1 MRTML
6 SNPVVLLAISFST
19 AAVAAEPRSLEE
31 FLQRIGSAEK
41 DVRNAARS
49 EVIDVGA
56 PAVAPLVALIE
67 EPDAAAREDRQRREV
82 AIVARA
88 ALERLVHHAGRDGA
102 GALRGE
108 VGAALAKALAGA
120 KSPKAKR
127 EVAHLIAFI
136 GADAEVPAVARLLD
150 DADRHVRETARLAL
164 ERMPGSAATEAL
176 IAAARK
182 ADPEWKPDLLFSLSR
197 KPAAAPFLIEV
208 ARSSDGKVRASA
220 FQALA
225 HLGDPAAGPALEKLL
240 QDPSLPERG
249 QLFLEY
255 LRWADEI
262 AAKAPAGGAPP
273 GNAQGAYLLVLGASP
288 VDHHRERALRN
299 ATSKGPRAMEALLLG
314 LADPSDRVRKLALSR
329 FLALDDPGAAAAL
342 RKAYDEAGPQARPSL
357 LRALAQKDRDA
368 AASLIREASSSGDPD
383 LRITALDIL
392 GALDSAD
399 MEEAYLKTARSGGS
413 GVREPALKGWLLR
426 AKKRLEAGEK
436 DRSHA
441 MYASALE
448 VATASGQRSEA
459 LAGLIAAG
467 GTKAIDTVAGLVKDP
482 ILGADASKSLV
493 ELAAKLGA
501 EGDKDRADRV
511 LTGIVKGEFPPAM
524 KTRAIEELKKLGR
537 DPQDLLR
544 GQGYIVDW
552 WLIGPMADRDG
563 RGLEEVYFPEEVID
577 LENEQRI
584 GPRRFRWKKPG
595 GISLDGRIQLVPEF
609 RRSDRMV
616 AYAYAEVFAP
626 EATEA
631 VFKMGSD
638 DGIACFL
645 NKKRI
650 HLAKGPRSL
659 APDQD
664 SIPVKL
670 EKGKNQVLLKIA
682 NDSGEWGFAFR
693 ITDPS
698 GKAFEPAPPQR
709 DL

>member
-1 MRTML
+1 MRTL
-6 SNPVVLLAISFST
+6 PSNPMILLAFSLST
-19 AAVAAEPRSLEE
+19 AAVAGEPRSVEE
-31 FLQRIGSAEK
+31 FLQRLGSADK

-49 EVIDVGA
+49 EVIEVGA
-56 PAVAPLVALIE
+56 AAVAPLAALIE
-67 EPDAAAREDRQRREV
+67 DPEPGAPDDRQRREV
-82 AIVARA
+82 AIGARA
-88 ALERLVHHAGRDGA
+88 ALERLVHHAGRDGS
-102 GALRGE
+102 
-108 VGAALAKALAGA
+108 GAARTEVAAALSSALAGA

-136 GADAEVPAVARLLD
+136 GADAEAPAVGKLLD
-150 DADRHVRETARLAL
+150 DADKHVRETARLSL
-164 ERMPGSAATEAL
+164 ERIPGNASTEAL
-176 IAAARK
+176 IAAVRK
-182 ADPEWKPDLLFSLSR
+182 ADPERKPDLLFSLSR
-197 KPAAAPFLIEV
+197 KPAAAPFLLET
-208 ARSSDGKVRASA
+208 ARSSEGKVRASA

-240 QDPSLPERG
+240 EDPSVSERA

-255 LRWADEI
+255 LRWADQI
-262 AAKAPAGGAPP
+262 AAKASP
-273 GNAQGAYLLVLGASP
+273 GNPGSAQGAYLFALKSSP
-288 VDHHRERALRN
+288 VDHQRERALRG
-299 ATSKGPRAMEALLLG
+299 AAAGGPLAMEALLLG
-314 LADPSDRVRKLALSR
+314 LADSSERVRRVALSR

-342 RKAYDEAGPQARPSL
+342 RKAYDEGRPETRPSL

-368 AASLIREASSSGDPD
+368 AGPLIREASSAGDPD

-399 MEEAYLKTARSGGS
+399 MEEAYLKAARSGGS
-413 GVREPALKGWLLR
+413 VVREPALKGWLLR
-426 AKKRLEAGEK
+426 AKRRLESGEK

-459 LAGLIAAG
+459 LAGVIAAG

-482 ILGADASKSLV
+482 VLGADASKSLV
-493 ELAAKLGA
+493 DLAVKLGA

-524 KTRAIEELKKLGR
+524 KTRAVEELRRLGR

-544 GQGYIVDW
+544 GQGYIIDW

-563 RGLEEVYFPEEVID
+563 KGLEEVYFPEEVID

-626 EATEA
+626 EAGDA

-645 NKKRI
+645 NKKRV
-650 HLAKGPRSL
+650 HLQKGTRSL
-659 APDQD
+659 TPDQD
-664 SIPVKL
+664 SVPVKL
-670 EKGKNQVLLKIA
+670 EKGKNQVLLKIS
-682 NDSGEWGFAFR
+682 NDSGDWGFAFR
-693 ITDPS
+693 ITDPA
-698 GKAFEPAPPQR
+698 GKPFEPAPPQR